1 MTASA
6 CRWQF
11 EVFDAMDGLRVYSAV
26 GPIKVT
32 AIADSHVTS
41 LRLSSTG
48 RREVTSAFCAADR
61 DPEKHRFATIRT
73 FACLSG
79 ERDRERGD
87 FAIVARM
94 GRQRQYTHH
103 PPSLPL
109 PYGVHVALL
118 LLPGDYFKHG
128 HDPSYAAALSVRISV
143 LDAKTGRMALLYDA
157 R

>member
-1 MTASA
+1 
-6 CRWQF
+6 
-11 EVFDAMDGLRVYSAV
+11 MDGLRVYSAV

-79 ERDRERGD
+79 ERDRGRGD
-87 FAIVARM
+87 SAITARM
-94 GRQRQYTHH
+94 GRQRLYTTTLLLS
-103 PPSLPL
+103 PFVWLINMWPSLPIL
-109 PYGVHVALL
+109 RGLLQARARPVVCGRAVSADQCAGCEDRKNGTALRC
-118 LLPGDYFKHG
+118 K
-128 HDPSYAAALSVRISV
+128 V
-143 LDAKTGRMALLYDA
+143 TGAQMEM
-157 R
+157 